1 MVPFSLHP
9 LQHLFVD
16 FLMMAFTT
24 SVRWYLIIVL
34 ICSSLTIN
42 DTEHLFM
49 SEKMLMS
56 RVSCH
61 TTQKSVVLV
70 AQVVSDSVTPWTVA
84 HQTSLSVGFFQARIL
99 EWVNISFSRGS
110 SQPKDQTGSPALQ
123 ADSLASE
130 PPEKLVSEGYC

>member
-1 MVPFSLHP
+1 
-9 LQHLFVD
+9 
-16 FLMMAFTT
+16 
-24 SVRWYLIIVL
+24 
-34 ICSSLTIN
+34 
-42 DTEHLFM
+42 M

-56 RVSCH
+56 HVSCH
-61 TTQKSVVLV
+61 NTQRSVVLV
-70 AQVVSDSVTPWTVA
+70 AQVVSDSVTPGTVA

-130 PPEKLVSEGYC
+130 PPEKLVSQGYC